1 MLVNHSPDCCVH
13 AAVIELFV
21 VQLSEE
27 REQDLDASYR
37 VNCAV
42 DGVGNN
48 GLHILRGENGML
60 ALTETRFVPYVHTDA
75 ETKSLTHSQLLE
87 ILQPSNADVEQS
99 NTSNII

>member
-1 MLVNHSPDCCVH
+1 MLHEKITENALLTACGFIFAERSPDCGVH

-37 VNCAV
+37 VYGAV

-48 GLHILRGENGML
+48 GLYILWDGNG
-60 ALTETRFVPYVHTDA
+60 
-75 ETKSLTHSQLLE
+75 K
-87 ILQPSNADVEQS
+87 
-99 NTSNII
+99 